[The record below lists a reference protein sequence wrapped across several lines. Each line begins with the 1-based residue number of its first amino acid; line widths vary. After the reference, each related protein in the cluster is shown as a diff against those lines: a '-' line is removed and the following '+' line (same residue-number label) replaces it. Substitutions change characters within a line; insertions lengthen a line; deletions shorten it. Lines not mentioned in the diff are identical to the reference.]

1 MGLAVNR
8 RHLQVQ
14 EKQESMGGLAE
25 EDARMATI
33 FDWENPRLC
42 RGGSRSLTFTGVAPF
57 CVFPYFSQKRYM
69 HERRPYRTPDEF
81 LVPPTPRLSAGLTT
95 TAPTARATGCCLHG
109 ALLHRPL

>member
-1 MGLAVNR
+1 MPFQNFESRNFRLWLKAY
-8 RHLQVQ
+8 
-14 EKQESMGGLAE
+14 SMG
-25 EDARMATI
+25 RT
-33 FDWENPRLC
+33 PRLC

-69 HERRPYRTPDEF
+69 HERRPYGTPDEF
-81 LVPPTPRLSAGLTT
+81 LVSPTPRLSAGLTT